1 MPREKLRNGLIVV
14 YMLGNV
20 LTFNSLLKAEHGVM
34 IAGEPW
40 LPIVLKLLGLSLIWP
55 LYWVTRLFI

>member
-1 MPREKLRNGLIVV
+1 
-14 YMLGNV
+14 
-20 LTFNSLLKAEHGVM
+20 M